1 MIEKRPNRRQ
11 VIQSAMGSA
20 TALALTPAVHAIP
33 PFVRTKPEI
42 KLSLAAYSFGKHFR
56 SRPADDPKHMTMPD
70 FLHYC
75 VKLGL
80 DGAEP
85 TSYFFPS
92 QISDAY
98 LAELKRIAHIN
109 GLDISGGAIAT
120 NFTHGPGEVLEKSFR
135 EIEKWSAVYAKL
147 GAPVIRIFAGQ
158 HAKGDTPEKAIERAI
173 PNIEKACEISSKY
186 GVMLAIENH
195 DFSANASYLRPIVE
209 GVKSPWFG
217 VNLDT
222 GNFRNTKDP
231 YKDIAE
237 FAPYAIN
244 VQLKVALAVNNRKED
259 ADYEKIVNILKE
271 HNYRGYLVLEYE
283 DKVDPYLAVPEHV
296 KRLQKILA

>member
-1 MIEKRPNRRQ
+1 MNNMSHNRRQ
-11 VIQSAMGSA
+11 FIKSVTASTA
-20 TALALTPAVHAIP
+20 ALALTPAVHAIP
-33 PFVRTKPEI
+33 PFVRTKPDI

-56 SRPADDPKHMTMPD
+56 SKPADDPKHMTMPD

-85 TSYFFPS
+85 TSYFFPPK
-92 QISDAY
+92 ISDAY
-98 LAELKRIAHIN
+98 FADLKRTAHIH

-120 NFTHGPGEVLEKSFR
+120 NFTHGPGKVLDKSFA
-135 EIEKWSAVYAKL
+135 EIEKWSSVYAKL

-158 HAKGDTPEKAIERAI
+158 HAKGDTPEKAIEKAI
-173 PNIEKACEISSKY
+173 PNIEKACEISSQY

-195 DFSANASYLRPIVE
+195 DFSANAAYLRQIVK

-222 GNFRNTKDP
+222 GNFRNTDDP

-237 FAPYAIN
+237 FAPYAVN
-244 VQLKVALAVNNRKED
+244 VQLKVALSVNNKKQS
-259 ADYEKIVNILKE
+259 ADYKRVIDILRD

-283 DKVDPYLAVPEHV
+283 DKVDPYQAVPEHIE
-296 KRLQKILA
+296 RLQKLLG